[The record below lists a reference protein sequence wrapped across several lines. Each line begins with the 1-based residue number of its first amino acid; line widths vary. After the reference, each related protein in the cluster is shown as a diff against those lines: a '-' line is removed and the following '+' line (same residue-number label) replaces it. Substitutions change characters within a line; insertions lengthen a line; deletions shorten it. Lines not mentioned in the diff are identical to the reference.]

1 MSLVKIKKTLQRRK
15 NAKKAQILQKFF
27 KTGPG
32 EYAEGDIFIGIQ
44 VPVIRKIAKQYSDL
58 DMHSTV
64 LLLKSPIH
72 EERLLARLILIFK
85 YRKEKWEGKER
96 IYKLYLDH
104 TSYIN
109 NWDLV
114 DVTAKHII
122 GDFLARQSKTK
133 LYTLAKSTSLW
144 ERRIAILSTFHFIE
158 HHEFED
164 ALKIAAILLADPHD
178 LIHKAVGWMLREVG
192 KRNRRK
198 EEAFLKKYCRS
209 MPRTMLR
216 YAIERFPESKRQ
228 IYLKRPGRQ
237 LKNEN
242 D

>member
-72 EERLLARLILIFK
+72 EERLLALLILIFK

-192 KRNRRK
+192 KRDK
-198 EEAFLKKYCRS
+198 KILLKFLDAHAAA
-209 MPRTMLR
+209 MPRVMLR
-216 YAIERFPESKRQ
+216 YAVEKLSAAEKRR
-228 IYLKRPGRQ
+228 YLAH
-237 LKNEN
+237 
-242 D
+242 